1 VLSPLGAVVGHL
13 ALDRSRA
20 GCFGGGG
27 VAGARARSLRVAPGV
42 VTAQRRHLPLGASH
56 RVVPADKRGL
66 GRIDVDTRELI
77 REVGQAEGFRM
88 LEIRPTHVLTL
99 GELPL
104 LHGDPFSRMLI
115 AQAIRDRLTLVTRD
129 EAMRRYEVDVAW

>member
-1 VLSPLGAVVGHL
+1 LKVLLDTHALLWWVTDDPRLSKEARTAILNADVAVSV
-13 ALDRSRA
+13 
-20 GCFGGGG
+20 
-27 VAGARARSLRVAPGV
+27 VSLWEIEI
-42 VTAQRRHLPLGASH
+42 
-56 RVVPADKRGL
+56 KRGM

-77 REVGQAEGFRM
+77 REVGQTEGFRM

-104 LHGDPFSRMLI
+104 LHRDPFDRMLI

-129 EAMRRYEVDVAW
+129 EAIHRYEVDVAW

>member
-1 VLSPLGAVVGHL
+1 LKVLLDTHALLWWVTDDPRLSDAARNAILEADVAVSV
-13 ALDRSRA
+13 
-20 GCFGGGG
+20 
-27 VAGARARSLRVAPGV
+27 VSLWEIEI
-42 VTAQRRHLPLGASH
+42 
-56 RVVPADKRGL
+56 KRGL

-77 REVGQAEGFRM
+77 REVGQTEGFRM

-104 LHGDPFSRMLI
+104 LHRDPFDRMLI

-129 EAMRRYEVDVAW
+129 EAIHRYEVDVAW

>member
-1 VLSPLGAVVGHL
+1 MKVLLDTHALLWWVTDDPRLSDAARNAILNADVAV
-13 ALDRSRA
+13 S
-20 GCFGGGG
+20 
-27 VAGARARSLRVAPGV
+27 VASLWEIEI
-42 VTAQRRHLPLGASH
+42 
-56 RVVPADKRGL
+56 KRGL

-77 REVGQAEGFRM
+77 REVGQTEGFRM

-104 LHGDPFSRMLI
+104 LHRDPFDRMLI

-129 EAMRRYEVDVAW
+129 EAIHRYEVDVAW